1 MVFFFDPFYF
11 IFVLIPVIVISA
23 GVQLWLRSTYG
34 KWSRVQNGAG
44 LTGLQVG
51 QTLFSRTDLQPI
63 PLQTTQGDL
72 TDHFDPKA
80 NVVRLSQP
88 VAATPSVAAM
98 AVTAHELGHVQQHQT
113 GSGMMRVRNVLVP
126 AVQFSPTL
134 SYICILL
141 GLIMGVTG
149 LFYLGIFF
157 FGLMVLFTLL
167 TIPIEFNAS
176 NRALRMLDQAGLLV
190 DENDRRGARAM
201 LTAAGFTYVAAAVTS
216 ILQLLYYLSLANR
229 Q

>member
-11 IFVLIPVIVISA
+11 IFVLIPVIIISA

-34 KWSRVQNGAG
+34 KWSRVPNGTG
-44 LTGLQVG
+44 LNGLQVG
-51 QTLFSRTDLQPI
+51 QALFSRTGLQPI
-63 PLQTTQGDL
+63 GLQTTPGEL
-72 TDHFDPKA
+72 SDHFDPKA
-80 NVVRLSQP
+80 NVVRLSQG
-88 VAATPSVAAM
+88 VAQTPSVASM
-98 AVTAHELGHVQQHQT
+98 AVTAHELGHVEQYQS
-113 GSGMMRVRNVLVP
+113 GSAMMKVRNVLVP

-141 GLIMGVTG
+141 GVIMGITG

-157 FGLMVLFTLL
+157 FGLMVLFTVL

-176 NRALRMLDQAGLLV
+176 NRALRLLDQAGLLV